1 MMKIPASA
9 GAKIFR
15 RWPRQFLLS
24 LKTCAVILVLF
35 GSLGCAR
42 SPDDSYSSISLTG
55 DFATPFQIRTDNFV
69 RRQPPA
75 VYVHPQTPIGRRPR
89 ALFVPL
95 RAVQQVGDAVTFSD
109 LLSRQVWQIW
119 LSQGAFQTLEYAP
132 QAGPFDRNRAI
143 ALAKRKGAEFVV
155 GGVINHYMD
164 GGSGGESS
172 VSLGIEIYDVN
183 TGNMVWSLAQAG
195 SMQKE
200 QKHDFYLFSI
210 TERNPADPS
219 GLITRSLAWDMGNVV
234 KKWVDPYAGNDKS
247 SLWDD
252 ITGNKAF

>member
-1 MMKIPASA
+1 MKFPALA
-9 GAKIFR
+9 VTGFFG
-15 RWPRQFLLS
+15 RWPRQLVLS
-24 LKTCAVILVLF
+24 LKVCALIMVLF
-35 GSLGCAR
+35 GALGCAR
-42 SPDDSYSSISLTG
+42 SPDDSYSSIALTG
-55 DFATPFQIRTDNFV
+55 DFSTPFQIRIDNFV

-75 VYVHPQTPIGRRPR
+75 VYVHPQSPIGQRPR

-95 RAVQQVGDAVTFSD
+95 RAVQQIGNAVTFSD
-109 LLSRQVWQIW
+109 LLSRQIWQVW

-132 QAGPFDRNRAI
+132 QAGPFDRNRAL
-143 ALAKRKGAEFVV
+143 ALAKRKGADFVV

-172 VSLGIEIYDVN
+172 VSLGIEIYDVK
-183 TGNMVWSLAQAG
+183 TGNMIWSIAQG
-195 SMQKE
+195 GLMEKQ

-219 GLITRSLAWDMGNVV
+219 GLIVRSLAWDMGNVV
-234 KKWVDPYAGNDKS
+234 KKWVDPYAGDNQS
-247 SLWDD
+247 SVWDD

>member
-1 MMKIPASA
+1 MEKSSMNLS
-9 GAKIFR
+9 G
-15 RWPRQFLLS
+15 RQHRLGKLFLS
-24 LKTCAVILVLF
+24 FKTCLLILVLF

-55 DFATPFQIRTDNFV
+55 DFSTPFQILTDNFV

-75 VYVHPQTPIGRRPR
+75 VYVQPQAPIGHRPR

-95 RAVQQVGDAVTFSD
+95 RAVQQIGNAVTFSD
-109 LLSRQVWQIW
+109 MLSRQIWQIW
-119 LSQGAFQTLEYAP
+119 LSQGAFETLEYAP
-132 QAGPFDRNRAI
+132 QAGPFDRNRAL
-143 ALAKRKGAEFVV
+143 ALARQKGAEVLV

-172 VSLGIEIYDVN
+172 LSLGIEIYDVK
-183 TGNMVWSLAQAG
+183 TGNLIWSLAQG
-195 SMQKE
+195 GLMDKE
-200 QKHDFYLFSI
+200 KKHDFYLFTI

-234 KKWVDPYAGNDKS
+234 KKWVNPYAGGDKS
-247 SLWDD
+247 SMWDKV
-252 ITGNKAF
+252 TGNQAF